1 MRNSEYTCD
10 RCGAQVSTEDA
21 YTLKLTRKLYKR
33 ADGSREDPRKV
44 HASYDLCEGC
54 AAAIEA
60 RIPSLLAIHRRA
72 ES

>member
-21 YTLKLTRKLYKR
+21 YTLRLSRKLCRR
-33 ADGSREDPRKV
+33 ADGSMKEPRSKV

-54 AAAIEA
+54 AAQVEA
-60 RIPSLLAIHRRA
+60 SLPSLLAIHRRA
-72 ES
+72 G